1 MAFHNRAKMTTATAG
16 QGTLTLGSAS
26 DGFVS
31 FADAGVVDA
40 ETVTYCIEDGDDF
53 EVGRGV
59 YTASGTTLTRA
70 TVLLSKIGGSAG
82 TTKLTLSG
90 TAIVYIT
97 AAAEDIEVAG
107 TAAAAIVTHEAALDP
122 HPQYLTA
129 AEGDTLF
136 LTPAE
141 GNAAYQ
147 PLDAELTAWGALAT
161 SAKAD
166 SSLTLT
172 AGAGL
177 TGGGDLSAGRT
188 FDVGAGTGILAN
200 ANDVAVDKASDAN
213 VRAAVSN
220 KVVTAD
226 LIESASAFVAITNQS
241 PASWDWDSAINFSLT
256 ISQNT
261 EIATP
266 SNTQIGTWRTI
277 LVQGNDATDRTI
289 TFSGDYHGEVPTITD
304 CDSGRWYQLMIFC
317 VHGGHFVVSAKK
329 AFGT

>member
-1 MAFHNRAKMTTATAG
+1 MAFHNRAKMTTATTG

-122 HPQYLTA
+122 HPQYLTS
-129 AEGDTLF
+129 AEADTLF

-177 TGGGDLSAGRT
+177 TGGGDLTAGRT

-200 ANDVAVDKASDAN
+200 ANDVAVDKATDAN
-213 VRAAVSN
+213 VRASASN
-220 KVVTAD
+220 KVITSD
-226 LIESASAFVAITNQS
+226 LLESASALVTLTDSSGIGV
-241 PASWDWDSAINFSLT
+241 DWDAGINF
-256 ISQNT
+256 
-261 EIATP
+261 IATLGG
-266 SNTQIGTWRTI
+266 NRTLNLATNIQIGTWRTI
-277 LVQGNDATDRTI
+277 SLQSDSTTARSLTFASGYRGTNDDITGITNLNRKLVSLFA
-289 TFSGDYHGEVPTITD
+289 FSTSVA
-304 CDSGRWYQLMIFC
+304 
-317 VHGGHFVVSAKK
+317 FVGVMDGSP
-329 AFGT
+329 